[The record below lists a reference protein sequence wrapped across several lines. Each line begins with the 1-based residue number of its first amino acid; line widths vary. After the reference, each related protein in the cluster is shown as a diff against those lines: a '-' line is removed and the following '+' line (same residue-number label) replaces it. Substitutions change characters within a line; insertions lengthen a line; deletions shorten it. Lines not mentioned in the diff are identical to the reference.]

1 MAAAPQKADAL
12 AVKGL
17 FRGVPEADFARER
30 RKEGPTLSLRV
41 RYAGRRSFE

>member
-17 FRGVPEADFARER
+17 FRGVPVTEIEER
-30 RKEGPTLSLRV
+30 RKGK
-41 RYAGRRSFE
+41 